1 MGRINETHME
11 ELEFSEAQSCS
22 DHDLYKSTKSL
33 SKFQGGTSKPNMK
46 NMQSHGIRFK
56 SFKTFKN
63 AK

>member
-1 MGRINETHME
+1 MGYFKNQTIE
-11 ELEFSEAQSCS
+11 ELELNEAQDSSIHS
-22 DHDLYKSTKSL
+22 DFKSTKSL

-46 NMQSHGIRFK
+46 EIQSHGLRLK

>member
-1 MGRINETHME
+1 MKELFME
-11 ELEFSEAQSCS
+11 QIELDESQSCS
-22 DHDLYKSTKSL
+22 DHELYKSTKSL

-46 NMQSHGIRFK
+46 NMQSHCIRLK